1 MESLFTISVNEIN
14 CTRCGRCVAVC
25 PSHIFQQEK
34 PRNPIGIQ
42 HPQNC
47 IVCGHCVAACPTESV
62 IHTSFPPE
70 KVHAIDRQMLPTPE
84 QVMALCRVR
93 RSNRAF
99 SDQPVPREVL
109 EQIVEAAHR
118 APTASNMQ
126 KVSFTV
132 VTDPEMLRRIT
143 NLTLDIY
150 GDLIR
155 LLENPL
161 LRPILKRLVKQ
172 GYRYL
177 PTFHRLVKA
186 QAEGTD
192 LILRGA
198 KALVLMHTPADLRFG
213 RADANLAYENGSL
226 MAESL
231 GVSQFYT
238 GFICSAFDQDRKGRF
253 QQLLGIEGQ
262 KLHAG
267 MALGMPAFRF
277 AKYIDKKPTDVKW
290 I

>member
-198 KALVLMHTPADLRFG
+198 KALVLIHTPADLRFG
-213 RADANLAYENGSL
+213 KADANLAYENGSL

>member
-70 KVHAIDRQMLPTPE
+70 KVHAIDRQILPTPE

-198 KALVLMHTPADLRFG
+198 KALVLIHTPADLRFG
-213 RADANLAYENGSL
+213 KADANLAYENGSL

>member
-1 MESLFTISVNEIN
+1 METLFSIHINEIT

-34 PRNPIGIQ
+34 PRNPIDIQ

-47 IVCGHCVAACPTESV
+47 ISCGHCVAACPTESV

-84 QVMALCRVR
+84 QVMALCRAR

-99 SDQPVPREVL
+99 SDKPVPREAL
-109 EQIVEAAHR
+109 EQIIEAAHR

-143 NLTLDIY
+143 NLTLDVY
-150 GDLIR
+150 GELIR

-161 LRPILKRLVKQ
+161 LRPILKHVVKQ

-198 KALVLMHTPADLRFG
+198 KALLLIHTPADVRFG
-213 RADANLAYENGSL
+213 KADANLAYENGSL

-238 GFICSAFDQDRKGRF
+238 GFICSAFDNDRKGRF
-253 QQLLGIEGQ
+253 QKLLGIEGQ
-262 KLHAG
+262 KLQAG

-277 AKYIDKKPTDVKW
+277 ARYIDKKPADIKW

>member
-70 KVHAIDRQMLPTPE
+70 KVHAIDRQMLPTPG

-213 RADANLAYENGSL
+213 KADANLAYENGSL

>member
-213 RADANLAYENGSL
+213 KADANLAYENGSL